1 MNSLARLFRG
11 LRISAKSLAILAA
24 SVFFILS
31 FALNIILMT
40 WNAGAMAV
48 AGTFSAVTGISTTIA
63 DLQNTTHAL
72 TSENK
77 KLMETNAEMK
87 IKNKEATKL
96 SKRISARTLKGAVRN
111 AAVAPAE
118 AIPNVGLAVILG
130 VTAYELADACATMKD
145 IKELNRLL
153 SNRAEIDEATV
164 CGIEA
169 PNKASI
175 LNAITVSP
183 SSVWGTASSYGIK
196 APSWSEVEETGA
208 SFWDESVKAI
218 KSAWLA
224 EPD

>member
-1 MNSLARLFRG
+1 MRSLLKLLRG
-11 LRISAKSLAILAA
+11 LRISAKSLAIFAA

-63 DLQNTTHAL
+63 DLQNTTHVL
-72 TSENK
+72 TTENK

-87 IKNKEATKL
+87 IKNKEAAKL
-96 SKRISARTLKGAVRN
+96 SKRISTRTLKGAVRN

-145 IKELNRLL
+145 IKTLNSLL
-153 SNRAEIDEATV
+153 GDKTAIDENTV
-164 CGIEA
+164 CGIQTPTKEA
-169 PNKASI
+169 I
-175 LNAITVSP
+175 LNTLKESP
-183 SSVWGTASSYGIK
+183 SSAWQAATTFELEVPAWDGLKEKGSSILG
-196 APSWSEVEETGA
+196 
-208 SFWDESVKAI
+208 ESLDAFTR
-218 KSAWLA
+218 AMQWH
-224 EPD
+224 E

>member
-1 MNSLARLFRG
+1 MRSLLKLLRG
-11 LRISAKSLAILAA
+11 LRISAKSLAIFAA

-72 TSENK
+72 TSENT
-77 KLMETNAEMK
+77 KLKEINAETK

-145 IKELNRLL
+145 IKTLNSLL
-153 SNRAEIDEATV
+153 GDKTAIDENTV
-164 CGIEA
+164 CGIQTPTKEA
-169 PNKASI
+169 I
-175 LNAITVSP
+175 LNTLKESP
-183 SSVWGTASSYGIK
+183 SSAWQAATTFELEVPAWDGLKEKGSSILG
-196 APSWSEVEETGA
+196 
-208 SFWDESVKAI
+208 ESLDAFTR
-218 KSAWLA
+218 AMQWH
-224 EPD
+224 E